1 MYTTTNSP
9 VAVFWMAS
17 FSFEVIVSPL
27 STFSTAK
34 VKSPSATSSP
44 CASVVSLAVVGVVD
58 DDRDDE
64 EEDDED
70 SDEDEE
76 SDEDEKPVV
85 GVSRMK
91 KAKTRRAMRISSN
104 APTTLP

>member
-1 MYTTTNSP
+1 
-9 VAVFWMAS
+9 
-17 FSFEVIVSPL
+17 
-27 STFSTAK
+27 
-34 VKSPSATSSP
+34 
-44 CASVVSLAVVGVVD
+44 VVSLAVVGVVD

-76 SDEDEKPVV
+76 SGEDEKPVV

-91 KAKTRRAMRISSN
+91 KAKMRRAMRISSN